1 MSPAFPYTILC
12 TLQCACESLL
22 SLLTKDG
29 FQKLLTVS
37 LLQTFWVDKPA
48 RQARSKESGDTTG
61 IARSSEDL
69 RENEADVPLYDRVTP
84 SLSGQELK
92 KDG

>member
-1 MSPAFPYTILC
+1 
-12 TLQCACESLL
+12 
-22 SLLTKDG
+22 
-29 FQKLLTVS
+29 
-37 LLQTFWVDKPA
+37 VDKPA
-48 RQARSKESGDTTG
+48 KQARSKESGDTTG
-61 IARSSEDL
+61 IARSSSEDL